1 MYGINTLPSL
11 RDHINREQRTDREC
25 SHMMQHQPP
34 EGPYQLYDQQVH
46 AFRMWTHGQRTLW
59 SQPLTFRMCNVSY
72 GTEIWSWTENSLYV
86 GSGRLS
92 LFWMMGTLQAQ
103 MARPLKPR
111 QLMSNPPK
119 HAEQSMEQP
128 LGSRSTQEALT
139 HICIHLQ
146 DCQDPA
152 IRGPQWSGCH
162 PAALTSWIPL
172 QSLRCRL

>member
-1 MYGINTLPSL
+1 MYDINTLPSL
-11 RDHINREQRTDREC
+11 RDYINREQRTDREC

-72 GTEIWSWTENSLYV
+72 RTEIWSWIENSLYV

-128 LGSRSTQEALT
+128 GIRQQVHAGGVNTHMHTSSGLPGSCHQRSTV
-139 HICIHLQ
+139 
-146 DCQDPA
+146 
-152 IRGPQWSGCH
+152 IRLPPCS
-162 PAALTSWIPL
+162 SY
-172 QSLRCRL
+172 